1 MQYFITVICLVVLV
15 FTLNLPMGYLR
26 QNYRKFS
33 LGWFFYVHVSIP
45 LIVYMRIK
53 FGVSWHMIPL
63 TLAGAV
69 AGQVVGG
76 RLHRNQHKHG

>member
-1 MQYFITVICLVVLV
+1 MQYIITVACLVLVV

-26 QNYRKFS
+26 QNHRKFS
-33 LGWFFYVHVSIP
+33 FGWFFYVHITIP
-45 LIVYMRIK
+45 FIIYLRIK
-53 FGVSWHMIPL
+53 LGVSWHMIPL

-76 RLHRNQHKHG
+76 RLNRPPQRDD